1 MANKS
6 RPHAVMCRMND
17 KELAR
22 YKELLSESGM
32 KSQDFIKKA
41 ITTKRFTVVKK
52 TTATTEI
59 DGLGELIFQLK
70 KVGTNLNQIAKEL
83 HESKYYSYN
92 LITQNQKE
100 VAELIKQLQEKLGGA
115 DQEQSID
122 DMFLNLDEVDYDN

>member
-6 RPHAVMCRMND
+6 RTHAVGCRLND

-22 YKELLSESGM
+22 YRELLQESGL
-32 KSQDFIKKA
+32 KSQEYIKRA
-41 ITTKRFTVVKK
+41 VTSKRFTVVKK
-52 TTATTEI
+52 VTETKEV

>member
-1 MANKS
+1 
-6 RPHAVMCRMND
+6 MND

-52 TTATTEI
+52 TTATTKI
-59 DGLGELIFQLK
+59 DGLGDLIFQLK

-100 VAELIKQLQEKLGGA
+100 VAELIAQLKEKLGSV
-115 DQEQSID
+115 DQEPSID

>member
-92 LITQNQKE
+92 LITQNQRE
-100 VAELIKQLQEKLGGA
+100 VAELIKQLQEKLSGA
-115 DQEQSID
+115 DQQQSID
-122 DMFLNLDEVDYDN
+122 DMFLDYDEVES

>member
-6 RPHAVMCRMND
+6 RPHAVMCRLND
-17 KELAR
+17 KELER
-22 YKELLSESGM
+22 YKELLAESGLS
-32 KSQDFIKKA
+32 SQDFIKKA

-52 TTATTEI
+52 TTATTKI
-59 DGLGELIFQLK
+59 DGLGDLIFQLK

-100 VAELIKQLQEKLGGA
+100 VAELIAQLKEKLGSV
-115 DQEQSID
+115 DQEPSID